1 MNLSPFCGS
10 FATERGLFSIYSATL
25 ASEPLF
31 RYTSIAVD
39 HLQEY
44 EVYIMKYQIK
54 DGTVTLGGETIL
66 SHIDFE
72 IQGNQK
78 IAVVGRNGAGK
89 TTLLRLIAGELSLD
103 RDDRRQ
109 GPGILASR
117 QLTVEMLGQQAL
129 AEEERTV
136 EELMMLHCP
145 AKGLFDR
152 ERFEYER
159 EYDTLFTGL
168 GFQKEDKKR
177 SVAAFSGGQ
186 KTKIALIQLLL
197 KKPDLLLLDEPTNH
211 LDMET
216 ASWLEGYLRQ
226 YPGAVVMVSHD
237 RFFMD
242 RTADIVYEL
251 EQGKLTRYPGNYTN
265 YREQK
270 RKNYEIQMKSYLRQ
284 QEEIERQE
292 ELIKRFKNKPSKA
305 AFARSRKKILERM
318 LPVEKPREDMAHIFT
333 GTITPLIPGSKWVF
347 EAEHL
352 KIGYDKHSLL
362 ELSLRIRKGQKI
374 GILGVN
380 GSGKTTFLK
389 TVAGFLPAVAGE
401 CALGNNI
408 TIGYF
413 DQYSAAI
420 QSEKTVVEHF
430 SDLFPSLT
438 DKEVRTILGAYLF
451 KGKDGA
457 KRVDDLSG
465 GEKARLVLAEL
476 LQSRPN
482 FLILDEPTNHMDIQA
497 KETLESAFQAYEG
510 TILFVSH
517 DRYFIRQVAK
527 SVLIF
532 ENNAAFYYPFGYEHY
547 LERKEKEASGEPL
560 AARIKAEEQALIEGL
575 KAVPRAERH
584 RLREI
589 PEEEAYDQWRLRLA
603 AEAIE
608 NAAEQTEEIW
618 QQILEKNGKREE
630 WELEHWDQWLNEIAD
645 KNEDAACGEKQ
656 EKQAEEELSA
666 FTEQYENAQS
676 AWTDACLF
684 WYDIWC
690 EAHPEPVMDP
700 GTSDTDGSVPQDTE
714 SSKTD
719 GSEI

>member
-1 MNLSPFCGS
+1 MF
-10 FATERGLFSIYSATL
+10 FAGPKFKNPPASKL
-25 ASEPLF
+25 ASDF
-31 RYTSIAVD
+31 RPFDPGIKLCDY
-39 HLQEY
+39 LQTY
-44 EVYIMKYQIK
+44 EVTTMKYQIK

-109 GPGILASR
+109 GPGITASR

-129 AEEERTV
+129 AGEERTV
-136 EELMMLHCP
+136 EELVMLNCP
-145 AKGLFDR
+145 AKGPFDR

-168 GFQKEDKKR
+168 GFQKEDKNR

-318 LPVEKPREDMAHIFT
+318 HPVEKPREDMAHIFT

>member
-1 MNLSPFCGS
+1 MF
-10 FATERGLFSIYSATL
+10 FAGPKFKNPSASKL
-25 ASEPLF
+25 ASDF
-31 RYTSIAVD
+31 RPFDPGIKLCDY
-39 HLQEY
+39 LQTY
-44 EVYIMKYQIK
+44 EVTTMKYQIK

-109 GPGILASR
+109 GPGITASR

-129 AEEERTV
+129 AGEERTV
-136 EELMMLHCP
+136 EELVMLNCP
-145 AKGLFDR
+145 AKGPFDR

-389 TVAGFLPAVAGE
+389 TVAGFLPAVAGD

>member
-1 MNLSPFCGS
+1 
-10 FATERGLFSIYSATL
+10 
-25 ASEPLF
+25 
-31 RYTSIAVD
+31 
-39 HLQEY
+39 
-44 EVYIMKYQIK
+44 MKYQIK

-109 GPGILASR
+109 GPGITASR

-129 AEEERTV
+129 AGEERTV
-136 EELMMLHCP
+136 EELVMLNCP
-145 AKGLFDR
+145 AKGPFDR

-401 CALGNNI
+401 CALGHNI

>member
-1 MNLSPFCGS
+1 MFVAGPKFKNPPASKLESDFRPFDPGIKLCD
-10 FATERGLFSIYSATL
+10 Y
-25 ASEPLF
+25 
-31 RYTSIAVD
+31 
-39 HLQEY
+39 LQTY
-44 EVYIMKYQIK
+44 EVTTMKYQIK

-109 GPGILASR
+109 GPGITASR

-129 AEEERTV
+129 AGEERTV
-136 EELMMLHCP
+136 EELVMLNCP
-145 AKGLFDR
+145 AKGPFDR

-517 DRYFIRQVAK
+517 DRYFIHQVAK

>member
-1 MNLSPFCGS
+1 MGYLRRQHCSV
-10 FATERGLFSIYSATL
+10 IL
-25 ASEPLF
+25 AVN
-31 RYTSIAVD
+31 YMD
-39 HLQEY
+39 HLQRY
-44 EVYIMKYQIK
+44 EVTAMKYQIK
-54 DGTVTLGGETIL
+54 DGTVTLGGEMIL

-89 TTLLRLIAGELSLD
+89 TTLLRLMAGELGLD

-117 QLTVEMLGQQAL
+117 QLTVEMLGQQAFVG
-129 AEEERTV
+129 EERTV
-136 EELMMLHCP
+136 EEIMMLNCP
-145 AKGLFDR
+145 AKGPFDR

-177 SVAAFSGGQ
+177 SIAAFSGGQ
-186 KTKIALIQLLL
+186 KTKIALIWLLL
-197 KKPDLLLLDEPTNH
+197 KKPDILLLDEPTNH

-216 ASWLEGYLRQ
+216 ACWLECYLNQ

-270 RKNYEIQMKSYLRQ
+270 RKNYEIQMKAYLRQ

-318 LPVEKPREDMAHIFT
+318 HPVEKPKEDMAHIFT

-352 KIGYDKHSLL
+352 KIGYDKHPLL

-374 GILGVN
+374 GLLGVN

-389 TVAGFLPAVAGE
+389 TVAGFLPAVAGD
-401 CALGNNI
+401 CTLGNNI

-451 KGKDGA
+451 KGKDAA
-457 KRVDDLSG
+457 KGVNDLSG

-517 DRYFIRQVAK
+517 DRYFISRVAK

-532 ENNAAFYYPFGYEHY
+532 EDNAAFYYPFGYEHY

-603 AEAIE
+603 AEAME
-608 NAAEQTEEIW
+608 NAAEQAEAIW
-618 QQILEKNGKREE
+618 QQILEKTGKREE
-630 WELEHWDQWLNEIAD
+630 WELEHWGEWSDAENVQSCDENRTDRADQGFFALAE
-645 KNEDAACGEKQ
+645 KSDAA
-656 EKQAEEELSA
+656 
-666 FTEQYENAQS
+666 QS
-676 AWTDACLF
+676 GWTKACLF
-684 WYDIWC
+684 WYDIWQ
-690 EAHPEPVMDP
+690 ESHPQP
-700 GTSDTDGSVPQDTE
+700 
-714 SSKTD
+714 
-719 GSEI
+719 

>member
-1 MNLSPFCGS
+1 
-10 FATERGLFSIYSATL
+10 
-25 ASEPLF
+25 
-31 RYTSIAVD
+31 
-39 HLQEY
+39 
-44 EVYIMKYQIK
+44 MKYQIK

-109 GPGILASR
+109 GPGITASR

-129 AEEERTV
+129 AGEERTV
-136 EELMMLHCP
+136 EELVMLNCP
-145 AKGLFDR
+145 AKGPFDR

-676 AWTDACLF
+676 AWNDACLF

>member
-1 MNLSPFCGS
+1 MF
-10 FATERGLFSIYSATL
+10 FAGPKFKNPPASKL
-25 ASEPLF
+25 ASDF
-31 RYTSIAVD
+31 RPFDPGIKLCDY
-39 HLQEY
+39 LQTY
-44 EVYIMKYQIK
+44 EVTTMKYQIK
-54 DGTVTLGGETIL
+54 DGTVTLGGETIV

-109 GPGILASR
+109 GPGITASR

-129 AEEERTV
+129 AGEERTV
-136 EELMMLHCP
+136 EELVMLNCP
-145 AKGLFDR
+145 AKGPFDR